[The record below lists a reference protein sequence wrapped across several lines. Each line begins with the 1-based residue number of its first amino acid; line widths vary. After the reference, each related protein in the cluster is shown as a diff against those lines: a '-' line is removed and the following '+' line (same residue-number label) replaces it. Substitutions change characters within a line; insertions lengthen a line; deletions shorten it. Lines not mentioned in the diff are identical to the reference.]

1 MKKHLLFWPCI
12 GLLALTVLSGFIMER
27 AFQAWFLDHTDEE
40 LSSVVSSVKTALNK
54 TYHDNQIIRLD
65 RITDDTNQLKPNVR
79 ITLLRKDGNVVGD
92 SELTPSQITNLDN
105 HLEREEIKEALSEGI
120 GHAKRF
126 SETIQDDLIY
136 LAEYFHDDNFDGV
149 IRVSTSTE
157 HMTEALWGL
166 RTIMAFIV
174 LGMCILVAL
183 LIVASQKLLNQHI
196 VSSQEA
202 LEANVAERTKEIEL
216 LHRLANML
224 AACNTMT
231 EAQQV
236 VEDIVP
242 RLIGN
247 LNGAI
252 ALIRSSRNQLEVKLD
267 WGGKWPGESTYAPHE
282 CWALRKGKYHLANDE
297 HTSLP
302 CKHMSTLGNDQTL
315 CIPLIAHGN
324 TIGILHLYL
333 ADQELTQEKMQVAF
347 TIGEHLGL
355 ALANLN
361 LQDKL
366 REQAIRDPLTG
377 LYNRRYLEESLDHE
391 ILRAHRRKH
400 CLSVLMLD
408 VDHFKRFN
416 DTFGH
421 DAGDYVL
428 KTLGTLLSESVRGE
442 DIVCRVGG
450 EELAIILPETG
461 GESAGIVAAKLCE
474 AVRQMHLELNGQSLG
489 QLTVSIGIACY
500 PNQGEK
506 AESLLKAAD
515 LALYEAKDS
524 GRDRFCYS
532 QVQNE
537 NMMSNTKTLVEQI
550 MEGSLKEQS
559 SETEQTPETK
569 ETPDHAPRAKNF

>member
-1 MKKHLLFWPCI
+1 MRKKLLFWPCI
-12 GLLALTVLSGFIMER
+12 GLLMLTVLAGVIMER
-27 AFQAWFLDHTDEE
+27 AFQSWFIEHTDEE
-40 LSSVVSSVKTALNK
+40 LLSVSSAVKVMLNK

-65 RITDDTNQLKPNVR
+65 RITDDTNQLKPDIR
-79 ITLLRKDGNVVGD
+79 ITLLQKDGTVVGD
-92 SELTPSQITNLDN
+92 SELTPSQITNTTN
-105 HLEREEIKEALSEGI
+105 HSNREEIQQALSLGQ
-120 GHAKRF
+120 GYATRF
-126 SETIQDDLIY
+126 SETLQENLIY
-136 LAEYFHDDNFDGV
+136 FAEYYHDDNFDGI
-149 IRVSTSTE
+149 IRVSTSTK

-166 RTIMAFIV
+166 RTIMAFIIIGMSV
-174 LGMCILVAL
+174 LIAL
-183 LIVASQKLLNQHI
+183 IIIASQKQLNHYI
-196 VSSQEA
+196 ESSQHD
-202 LEANVAERTKEIEL
+202 LESKVAERTKEIEL

-247 LNGAI
+247 LNGSI

-282 CWALRKGKYHLANDE
+282 CWALRKGKYHLSNDE

-302 CKHMSTLGNDQTL
+302 CKHMVKVGNDQTL
-315 CIPLIAHGN
+315 CVPLIAHGN

-333 ADQELTQEKMQVAF
+333 ADHELSHEKLQVAF

-377 LYNRRYLEESLDHE
+377 LYNRRYLEESLEHE
-391 ILRAHRRKH
+391 IMRARRRNQ

-428 KTLGTLLSESVRGE
+428 KSLGNTLSESVRGE
-442 DIVCRVGG
+442 DIICRFGG

-461 GESAGIVAAKLCE
+461 GENAGIVAAKLCE
-474 AVRQMHLELNGQSLG
+474 TVRQKHLELNGQSLG
-489 QLTVSIGIACY
+489 QVTVSIGIACY
-500 PNQGEK
+500 PMQGDK
-506 AESLLKAAD
+506 GESLLKAAD
-515 LALYEAKDS
+515 LALYEAKES
-524 GRDRFCYS
+524 GRDQFCFS
-532 QVQNE
+532 QIQTE
-537 NMMSNTKTLVEQI
+537 PMMSNTKHLVEKI
-550 MEGSLKEQS
+550 MEG
-559 SETEQTPETK
+559 TVGTITPKDSQDEIT
-569 ETPDHAPRAKNF
+569 RN

>member
-12 GLLALTVLSGFIMER
+12 GLLALTILSGFIMER

-40 LSSVVSSVKTALNK
+40 LTSVASSVKTALNK

-79 ITLLRKDGNVVGD
+79 ITLLRKDGSVVGD
-92 SELTPSQITNLDN
+92 SELTPSQITNQEN
-105 HLEREEIKEALSEGI
+105 HLEREEIREALTDGI

-126 SETIQDDLIY
+126 SETIQEDLIY

-224 AACNTMT
+224 AACNTMD

-252 ALIRSSRNQLEVKLD
+252 ALIRSSRNQLEIKLD

-302 CKHMSTLGNDQTL
+302 CKHMAKVGNNQSI

-333 ADQELTQEKMQVAF
+333 ADQELSHEKMQLAF

-391 ILRAHRRKH
+391 IMRARRRNQ

-408 VDHFKRFN
+408 MDHFKRFN

-428 KTLGTLLSESVRGE
+428 KSLGSLLTESVRGE

-461 GESAGIVAAKLCE
+461 GENAGIVAAKLCE
-474 AVRQMHLELNGQSLG
+474 NVRQMHLELNGQPLG
-489 QLTVSIGIACY
+489 QLTVSIGISSY
-500 PNQGEK
+500 PMQGDK
-506 AESLLKAAD
+506 GESLLKAAD
-515 LALYEAKDS
+515 LALYEAKES

-532 QVQNE
+532 QVQTE
-537 NMMSNTKTLVEQI
+537 PMMSNTKNLVEKI
-550 MEGSLKEQS
+550 MEGSIA
-559 SETEQTPETK
+559 SENETDDQTDK
-569 ETPDHAPRAKNF
+569 VAKG

>member
-1 MKKHLLFWPCI
+1 MRKILLFWPCI
-12 GLLALTVLSGFIMER
+12 GLLALTILSGFIMER
-27 AFQAWFLDHTDEE
+27 AFQAWFLEHTEEE
-40 LSSVVSSVKTALNK
+40 LLSVSSAVKVMLNK

-65 RITDDTNQLKPNVR
+65 RIADDTNQLKPDVR
-79 ITLLRKDGNVVGD
+79 ISLINKNGTLVGD
-92 SELTPSQITNLDN
+92 SELTPSQITNASLHDN
-105 HLEREEIKEALSEGI
+105 RSEIKQALESGI
-120 GHAKRF
+120 GHSTRF
-126 SETIQDDLIY
+126 SEIIQEDLIY
-136 LAEYFHDDNFDGV
+136 IAEYYHDENFDGI
-149 IRVSTSTE
+149 IRVSTSTK

-166 RTIMAFIV
+166 RTIMAFIII
-174 LGMCILVAL
+174 GMCVLIAILVIAT
-183 LIVASQKLLNQHI
+183 QKWVNQYI
-196 VSSQEA
+196 LSSQEG
-202 LEANVAERTKEIEL
+202 LESHVAERTKEIEL

-247 LNGAI
+247 LNGSI

-267 WGGKWPGESTYAPHE
+267 WGGQWPGESTYAPHE
-282 CWALRKGKYHLANDE
+282 CWALRKGKYHLSNDE

-302 CKHMSTLGNDQTL
+302 CKHMAKVGNDQTL

-333 ADQELTQEKMQVAF
+333 ADQELSHEKMQVAF

-391 ILRAHRRKH
+391 IMRARRRAQ

-428 KTLGTLLSESVRGE
+428 KSLGNVLTESVRGE
-442 DIVCRVGG
+442 DIVCRIGG

-461 GESAGIVAAKLCE
+461 GENASIVAAKLCE
-474 AVRQMHLELNGQSLG
+474 LIRKMHLELNGQSLG
-489 QLTVSIGIACY
+489 QVTASIGIASF
-500 PNQGEK
+500 PQQGEK
-506 AESLLKAAD
+506 GESLLKAAD
-515 LALYEAKDS
+515 LALYEAKEA
-524 GRDRFCYS
+524 GRDRFCHS
-532 QVQNE
+532 HVE
-537 NMMSNTKTLVEQI
+537 IVDPLSNTKSLVDKI
-550 MEGSLKEQS
+550 MKGPLAAESI
-559 SETEQTPETK
+559 PEHNKATK
-569 ETPDHAPRAKNF
+569 N